1 MENKADFLTQIT
13 QLDAFECGDI
23 VAFDHHMAACWSFQQ
38 IDGAHQSGFASSG
51 KTHDAKNLAFFHADV
66 HMLDRFDGSPAFM
79 KSHRHVVEFNN
90 AHGSFLASFEYLF
103 KFVQYVLFDESCL
116 YIRPV

>member
-1 MENKADFLTQIT
+1 MVRTKVDLPAPEKPT
-13 QLDAFECGDI
+13 
-23 VAFDHHMAACWSFQQ
+23 MP
-38 IDGAHQSGFASSG
+38 
-51 KTHDAKNLAFFHADV
+51 KNLAFFHADV

-103 KFVQYVLFDESCL
+103 KFVQYVLFA
-116 YIRPV
+116 